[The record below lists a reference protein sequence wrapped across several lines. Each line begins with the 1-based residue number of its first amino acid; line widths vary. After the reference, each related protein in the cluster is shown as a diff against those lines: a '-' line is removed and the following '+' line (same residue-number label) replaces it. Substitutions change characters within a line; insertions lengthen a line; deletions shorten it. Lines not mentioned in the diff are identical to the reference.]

1 MTTYDRLAELTADEL
16 RLVREGRVED
26 LPALQAERSRLMTQ
40 MSNEFGPDTA
50 GRRTALER
58 VAYLQAELVAALQG
72 ARDATAREL
81 AHLRRGRGA
90 VRAYGHV
97 NLALPTADR
106 RG

>member
-16 RLVREGRVED
+16 RLVREGDVAQ
-26 LPALQAERSRLMTQ
+26 LPALQAERARLMTEL
-40 MSNEFGPDTA
+40 SNEFGPDTA
-50 GRRTALER
+50 GRRSALER
-58 VAYLQAELVAALQG
+58 VALLQAEIVAALQG

-97 NLALPTADR
+97 AATSSNANRLA
-106 RG
+106 